1 MNQTVF
7 LICLSGWLSEVDL
20 QLSRWVRTSSHL
32 HFGPALAS
40 TLWAAGALSEAGTRT
55 GQPGVGRAVEAAEPV
70 HLDITLGNQ
79 GLWPDAVALIVP
91 LLLDGVR
98 MQDCQ
103 GRADARLSASTDS
116 RGRFAPC
123 VSRWPATH
131 AHAHRGRLCTATR
144 LFLKSHR

>member
-7 LICLSGWLSEVDL
+7 PICLSGWLSEVDL

-40 TLWAAGALSEAGTRT
+40 TLWAAGALSEADTRT
-55 GQPGVGRAVEAAEPV
+55 GHPGVGRAVEAAEPV
-70 HLDITLGNQ
+70 HLDITLGHQ
-79 GLWPDAVALIVP
+79 GLWPDAVALVVP

-103 GRADARLSASTDS
+103 GRADARLSASTD
-116 RGRFAPC
+116 GTAAAALHPVC
-123 VSRWPATH
+123 H
-131 AHAHRGRLCTATR
+131 AGLPHMLMPTGAGCAQPPD
-144 LFLKSHR
+144 FF